1 MAGHEPTKEQCKE
14 AAQKAVEVSRMAL
27 EERGI
32 GWDLLAGKLKEE
44 LSYEEPTIVKQYRVV
59 QEGKKGKEQ
68 KKVVAFHKKI
78 NLKTPAAMVIRQKAR
93 ISAHELSGH
102 FPPKETRIAGPGGG
116 PIPLQKLEIE
126 FVKSSTAKQDEVNG
140 SINKY
145 SGVKEVND

>member
-1 MAGHEPTKEQCKE
+1 MAGHVPTKEQCKE

-32 GWDLLAGKLKEE
+32 GWDRLVEQLKEE
-44 LSYEEPTIVKQYRVV
+44 LSYEETIVVKQYKLI
-59 QEGKKGKEQ
+59 QTGKKGKEQ

-78 NLKTPAAMVIRQKAR
+78 NLKTPAAMVISQKAR
-93 ISAHELSGH
+93 LSAHELSGH

-126 FVKSSTAKQDEVNG
+126 FVKSNG
-140 SINKY
+140 IRENGEK
-145 SGVKEVND
+145 D